1 MAYLLDRKHLW
12 RAVDQSGEVLDVLV
26 QEHRDAKSAK
36 RFFRK
41 LLKVRSACIGISR
54 LNFILPSTVAH
65 ARTSSDRP
73 GDLRTLNGTDA
84 ERVLGPGERWAI
96 R

>member
-54 LNFILPSTVAH
+54 LNFILPS
-65 ARTSSDRP
+65 
-73 GDLRTLNGTDA
+73 
-84 ERVLGPGERWAI
+84 RWMQLSQAW
-96 R
+96 